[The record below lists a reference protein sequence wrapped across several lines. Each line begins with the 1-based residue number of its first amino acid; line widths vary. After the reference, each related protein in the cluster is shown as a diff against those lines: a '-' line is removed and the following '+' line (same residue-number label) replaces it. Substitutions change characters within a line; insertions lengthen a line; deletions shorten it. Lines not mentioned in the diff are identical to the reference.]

1 MSSSIKYAD
10 EVGEKCLPDPE
21 FKFMQQIDHKH
32 TGRIKVASKAL
43 NKSILVDNKELLST
57 RMTMTRIA
65 TMVGTPEKLFNRSS
79 TALPPIG
86 FASS

>member
-32 TGRIKVASKAL
+32 TGRIKLASKAL
-43 NKSILVDNKELLST
+43 DESILVDNNELLST
-57 RMTMTRIA
+57 RMTMVASI
-65 TMVGTPEKLFNRSS
+65 VGTPEKLFNRSS